1 MKLKTI
7 PKSYDEVIAMPK
19 PKHRKPIR
27 PNMFFRTLMRV
38 VSIPDLA
45 ATDFTCEKIG
55 MEKLGKKEPCLYLM
69 NHCSFIDLEIAVT
82 ILYPRPFN
90 IICTS
95 DGFVGKDW
103 LMHTI
108 GCIPTN
114 KFTSDLHLIRD
125 MSLALKELGNSVL
138 MYPEASY
145 SFDGTSTP
153 LPETLGGCLKLL
165 GVPVVMIRTFGS
177 FSRNPLYNNLRRRK
191 VKVSAEMEYILSPE
205 EIKEKS
211 VEELNEILKKNFTFD
226 YWSWQRENGVKI
238 TEDFR
243 AEGLNRVL
251 YKCPHCKAEGK
262 MTADGISIVC
272 EACGKVYDLTE
283 DGTLEAK
290 DGESAFTHIPDWYAW
305 ERECVKQEVLDDRYR
320 LQVPVDICM
329 LMDTKHVYRVGEGE
343 LTHTKDGFHLTGC
356 DGKLDYTQSGISS
369 YSLYSDFYW
378 YEIGDVICIG
388 DSKTLYYCFPK
399 CEGDFVA
406 KTRLAAEEI
415 YKIAKEKKKRGAK
428 RKDDAS

>member
-7 PKSYDEVIAMPK
+7 SKSYDEVVAMPK

-27 PNMFFRTLMRV
+27 PNMFFRTLLRV
-38 VSIPDLA
+38 VSIPDLK

-69 NHCSFIDLEIAVT
+69 NHCSFIDLEIAAT

-114 KFTSDLHLIRD
+114 KFTSDLHLLRD
-125 MSLALKELGNSVL
+125 MSHAVKKLGNSVL

-177 FSRNPLYNNLRRRK
+177 FSRNPLYNNLKRRK

-205 EIKEKS
+205 DIKEKS
-211 VEELNEILKKNFTFD
+211 VDELNAILKENFTFD
-226 YWSWQRENGVKI
+226 YWRWQKENGIKI

-251 YKCPHCKAEGK
+251 YKCPHCMAEGK
-262 MTADGISIVC
+262 MRSEGTSIVC
-272 EACGKVYDLTE
+272 DGCGKAYELTE

-290 DGESAFTHIPDWYAW
+290 DGEGAFTHIPDWYAW
-305 ERECVKQEVLDDRYR
+305 ERECVKNEILNDEYR
-320 LQVPVDICM
+320 LQVPVDICV

-343 LTHTKDGFHLTGC
+343 LTHTKDGFCLVGC
-356 DGKLDYTQSGISS
+356 EGKLEYKQGGLSS

-388 DSKTLYYCFPK
+388 DSKMLYYCFPK

-415 YKIAKEKKKRGAK
+415 YKIAKAK
-428 RKDDAS
+428 RRR

>member
-7 PKSYDEVIAMPK
+7 PKSYDEVVAMPK

-27 PNMFFRTLMRV
+27 PNMFFRTLLRV

-69 NHCSFIDLEIAVT
+69 NHCSFIDLEIAAT

-103 LMHTI
+103 LMRAI

-114 KFTSDLHLIRD
+114 KFTSDLHLLRD
-125 MSLALKELGNSVL
+125 MTHAVKKLGNSVL

-177 FSRNPLYNNLRRRK
+177 FSRNPLYNNLKRRK

-205 EIKEKS
+205 DIKEKTPA
-211 VEELNEILKKNFTFD
+211 ELNEILKKNFTFD
-226 YWSWQRENGVKI
+226 YWSWQKENGVKI

-251 YKCPHCKAEGK
+251 YKCPHCLTEGK
-262 MTADGISIVC
+262 MSAAGISVVC
-272 EACGKVYDLTE
+272 EACGKAYELTE
-283 DGTLEAK
+283 DGTLMAK

-305 ERECVKQEVLDDRYR
+305 ERECVKNEILNDQYR
-320 LQVPVDICM
+320 LQVPVEICM
-329 LMDTKHVYRVGEGE
+329 LMDTKRVFRVGEGE
-343 LTHTKDGFHLTGC
+343 LTHTRDGFHLTGC

-388 DSKTLYYCFPK
+388 DSKMLYYCFPK

-415 YKIAKEKKKRGAK
+415 YKIEKEKKRKR
-428 RKDDAS
+428 

>member
-7 PKSYDEVIAMPK
+7 SKSYDEVVAMPK

-27 PNMFFRTLMRV
+27 PNMFFRTLLRV
-38 VSIPDLA
+38 VSIPDLK

-69 NHCSFIDLEIAVT
+69 NHCSFIDLEIAAT

-103 LMHTI
+103 LMHSI

-114 KFTSDLHLIRD
+114 KFTSDLHLLRD
-125 MSLALKELGNSVL
+125 MSHAVKKLGNSVL

-165 GVPVVMIRTFGS
+165 GIPVVMIRTFGS
-177 FSRNPLYNNLRRRK
+177 FSRNPLYNNLKRRK

-205 EIKEKS
+205 DIKEKS
-211 VEELNEILKKNFTFD
+211 VDELNAILKENFTFD
-226 YWSWQRENGVKI
+226 YWSWQKENGIKI

-251 YKCPHCKAEGK
+251 YKCPHCMAEGK
-262 MTADGISIVC
+262 MRSEGISIVC
-272 EACGKVYDLTE
+272 DGCGKAYELTE

-290 DGESAFTHIPDWYAW
+290 DGEGAFTHIPDWYAW
-305 ERECVKQEVLDDRYR
+305 ERECVKKEILNDEYR
-320 LQVPVDICM
+320 LQVPVDICV

-343 LTHTKDGFHLTGC
+343 LTHTKDGFRLIGC
-356 DGKLDYTQSGISS
+356 DGKLEYKQGGLSS

-388 DSKTLYYCFPK
+388 DSKMLYYCFPK

-415 YKIAKEKKKRGAK
+415 YKITKAK
-428 RKDDAS
+428 RRR

>member
-7 PKSYDEVIAMPK
+7 SKSYDEVVAMPK

-27 PNMFFRTLMRV
+27 PNMFFRTLLRV
-38 VSIPDLA
+38 VSIPDLK

-69 NHCSFIDLEIAVT
+69 NHCSFIDLEIAAT

-103 LMHTI
+103 LMHAI

-114 KFTSDLHLIRD
+114 KFTSDLHLLRD
-125 MSLALKELGNSVL
+125 MSHAVKKLGNSVL

-165 GVPVVMIRTFGS
+165 GIPVVMIRTFGS
-177 FSRNPLYNNLRRRK
+177 FSRNPLYNNLKRRK

-205 EIKEKS
+205 DIKEKS
-211 VEELNEILKKNFTFD
+211 VDELNAILKENFTFD
-226 YWSWQRENGVKI
+226 YWRWQKENGIKI

-251 YKCPHCKAEGK
+251 YKCPHCMAEGK
-262 MTADGISIVC
+262 MRSEGISIVC
-272 EACGKVYDLTE
+272 DGCGKAYELTE

-290 DGESAFTHIPDWYAW
+290 DGEGAFTHIPDWYAW
-305 ERECVKQEVLDDRYR
+305 ERECVKKEILNDEYR
-320 LQVPVDICM
+320 LQVPVDICV

-343 LTHTKDGFHLTGC
+343 LTHTKDGFRLVGC
-356 DGKLDYTQSGISS
+356 DGKLEYKQGGLSS

-388 DSKTLYYCFPK
+388 DSKMLYYCFPK

-406 KTRLAAEEI
+406 KTRLATEEI
-415 YKIAKEKKKRGAK
+415 YKIAKAK
-428 RKDDAS
+428 RKR

>member
-7 PKSYDEVIAMPK
+7 PKSYDEVVAMPK

-27 PNMFFRTLMRV
+27 PNMFFRTLLRV
-38 VSIPDLA
+38 VSAPDLA

-69 NHCSFIDLEIAVT
+69 NHCSFIDLEIAAT

-103 LMHTI
+103 LMRAI

-114 KFTSDLHLIRD
+114 KFTSDLHLLRD
-125 MSLALKELGNSVL
+125 MTHAVKKLGNSVL

-177 FSRNPLYNNLRRRK
+177 FSRNPLYNNLKRRK

-205 EIKEKS
+205 DIKEKTPQ
-211 VEELNEILKKNFTFD
+211 ELNDILKENFTFD
-226 YWSWQRENGVKI
+226 YWSWQKENGIKI

-251 YKCPHCKAEGK
+251 YKCPHCMAEGK
-262 MTADGISIVC
+262 MRSEGISIVC
-272 EACGKVYDLTE
+272 DGCGKTYDLTE

-290 DGESAFTHIPDWYAW
+290 DGEAAFTHIPDWYAW
-305 ERECVKQEVLDDRYR
+305 ERECVKKEILNDEYR
-320 LQVPVDICM
+320 LQVPVDICV

-343 LTHTKDGFHLTGC
+343 LTHTKDGFRLVGC
-356 DGKLDYTQSGISS
+356 DGKLEYKQGGLSS

-388 DSKTLYYCFPK
+388 DSKMLYYCFPK

-415 YKIAKEKKKRGAK
+415 YKIAKAK
-428 RKDDAS
+428 RKR

>member
-7 PKSYDEVIAMPK
+7 PKSYDEVVAMPK

-27 PNMFFRTLMRV
+27 PNMFFRTLLRV
-38 VSIPDLA
+38 VSAPDLA

-69 NHCSFIDLEIAVT
+69 NHCSFIDLEIAAT

-103 LMHTI
+103 LMRAI

-114 KFTSDLHLIRD
+114 KFTSDLHLLRD
-125 MSLALKELGNSVL
+125 MTHAVKKLGNSVL

-177 FSRNPLYNNLRRRK
+177 FSRNPLYNNLKRRK

-205 EIKEKS
+205 DIKEKTPA
-211 VEELNEILKKNFTFD
+211 ELNEILKKNFTFD
-226 YWSWQRENGVKI
+226 YWGWQKENGVKI

-251 YKCPHCKAEGK
+251 YKCPHCLAEGK
-262 MTADGISIVC
+262 MSADGISVVC
-272 EACGKVYDLTE
+272 EACGKAYDLTE
-283 DGTLEAK
+283 DGTLMAK

-305 ERECVKQEVLDDRYR
+305 ERECVRNEILNDQYH

-343 LTHTKDGFHLTGC
+343 LTHSKDGFRLVGC

-388 DSKTLYYCFPK
+388 DSKMLYYCFPK

-415 YKIAKEKKKRGAK
+415 YKIEKDKKRK
-428 RKDDAS
+428 R

>member
-7 PKSYDEVIAMPK
+7 SKSYDEVVAMPK

-27 PNMFFRTLMRV
+27 PNMFFRTLLRV
-38 VSIPDLA
+38 VSIPDLK

-69 NHCSFIDLEIAVT
+69 NHCSFIDLEIAAT

-114 KFTSDLHLIRD
+114 KFTSDLHLLRD
-125 MSLALKELGNSVL
+125 MSHAVKKLGNSVL

-177 FSRNPLYNNLRRRK
+177 FSRNPLYNNLKRRK

-205 EIKEKS
+205 DIKEKS
-211 VEELNEILKKNFTFD
+211 VDELNAILKENFTFD
-226 YWSWQRENGVKI
+226 YWSWQKENGIKI

-251 YKCPHCKAEGK
+251 YKCPHCMAEGK
-262 MTADGISIVC
+262 MRSEGISIVC
-272 EACGKVYDLTE
+272 DGCGKTYDLTE

-290 DGESAFTHIPDWYAW
+290 DGEGAFTHIPDWYAW
-305 ERECVKQEVLDDRYR
+305 ERECVKKEILNDEYR
-320 LQVPVDICM
+320 LQVPVDICV

-343 LTHTKDGFHLTGC
+343 LTHTKDGFHLIGC
-356 DGKLDYTQSGISS
+356 DGKLEYKQGGLSS

-388 DSKTLYYCFPK
+388 DSKMLYYCFPK

-415 YKIAKEKKKRGAK
+415 YKIAKAK
-428 RKDDAS
+428 RRR

>member
-7 PKSYDEVIAMPK
+7 PKSYDEVMAMPK

-69 NHCSFIDLEIAVT
+69 NHCSFIDLEIAAT

-114 KFTSDLHLIRD
+114 KFTSDLHLLRD
-125 MSLALKELGNSVL
+125 MTHAVKKLGNSVL

-177 FSRNPLYNNLRRRK
+177 FSRNPLYNNLKRRK

-205 EIKEKS
+205 DIKEKTPA
-211 VEELNEILKKNFTFD
+211 ELNEILKKNFTFD
-226 YWSWQRENGVKI
+226 YWGWQKENGVKI

-251 YKCPHCKAEGK
+251 YKCPHCLAEGK
-262 MTADGISIVC
+262 MSADGISVVC
-272 EACGKVYDLTE
+272 EACGKAYDLTE
-283 DGTLEAK
+283 DGTLMAQ

-305 ERECVKQEVLDDRYR
+305 ERECVKNEILNDQYH

-343 LTHTKDGFHLTGC
+343 LTHTKDGFRLVGC

-388 DSKTLYYCFPK
+388 DSKMLYYCFPK

-415 YKIAKEKKKRGAK
+415 YKIEKEKKRKR
-428 RKDDAS
+428 

>member
-1 MKLKTI
+1 
-7 PKSYDEVIAMPK
+7 MPK

-69 NHCSFIDLEIAVT
+69 NHCSFIDLEIAAT

-103 LMHTI
+103 LMHAI

-114 KFTSDLHLIRD
+114 KFTSDLHLLRD
-125 MSLALKELGNSVL
+125 MTHAVKKLGNSVL

-177 FSRNPLYNNLRRRK
+177 FSRNPLYNNLKRRK

-205 EIKEKS
+205 DIKEKTPA
-211 VEELNEILKKNFTFD
+211 ELNEILKKNFTFD
-226 YWSWQRENGVKI
+226 YWGWQKENGVKI

-251 YKCPHCKAEGK
+251 YKCPHCLTEGK
-262 MTADGISIVC
+262 MSVDGISVVC
-272 EACGKVYDLTE
+272 EACGKAYDLTE
-283 DGTLEAK
+283 DGTLMAK

-305 ERECVKQEVLDDRYR
+305 ERECVKNEILNDQYR

-343 LTHTKDGFHLTGC
+343 LTHTKDGFRLVGC

-388 DSKTLYYCFPK
+388 DSKMLYYCFPK

-415 YKIAKEKKKRGAK
+415 YKIEKEKKRKR
-428 RKDDAS
+428 